1 MGGILDGKPSD
12 GPKFMHSYTGE
23 GAMQAI
29 EEFQRNG
36 RKDYKVTKLLLLM
49 SDGPASDPIQASKAV
64 SRTIFEIMYQKTYL
78 QLTFLNLI
86 LSTKSWI
93 LWNVFEYRWK
103 NAIL

>member
-1 MGGILDGKPSD
+1 MNAIFSYLYQTWFALGQYSSAGKMGGILDGKPSD

-64 SRTIFEIMYQKTYL
+64 SRTMFEIMY
-78 QLTFLNLI
+78 
-86 LSTKSWI
+86 
-93 LWNVFEYRWK
+93 
-103 NAIL
+103 